1 MNRIEPTRKLALKVW
16 WAFLW
21 RAAAGAVAGGFV
33 IGVLLG
39 FAARFTGMGPRA
51 VENIAGFLG
60 LAIGLGVSVE
70 MMYRVLRKRFK
81 DFEIALVARGE

>member
-1 MNRIEPTRKLALKVW
+1 MNRIEPTRLLALKVW

-51 VENIAGFLG
+51 VKNLSAFLG
-60 LAIGLGVSVE
+60 LAIGLGVSIEV
-70 MMYRVLRKRFK
+70 MYRVLRKRFT
-81 DFEIALVARGE
+81 DFEIALLPRSE